1 MNRIFLTLGI
11 LASLMLSACGSEEHQ
26 DLRQWMNESAKEMKG
41 RVPPLP
47 EIKPF
52 PIVAY
57 EARDMKDPFS
67 PAKIEAEIK
76 SSRAGGGGIKPDL
89 ERYREPLEAYPL
101 DALKMVGLIQKGKML
116 NAVIQAGKAVHL
128 VKIGNYMAQNF
139 GIIVNI
145 TESEVQLKELVQNL
159 AGDWEERTST
169 LQLQEQETKK

>member
-1 MNRIFLTLGI
+1 MSRSALTLGV
-11 LASLMLSACGSEEHQ
+11 LASLVLSACSSEDHQ
-26 DLRQWMNESAKEMKG
+26 DLRQWMKESTQDMKG

-57 EARDMKDPFS
+57 EAGELKDPFN
-67 PAKIEAEIK
+67 PAKIEAERK
-76 SSRAGGGGIKPDL
+76 SRTGGGGTKPDFD
-89 ERYREPLEAYPL
+89 RFKEPLEAYPL
-101 DALKMVGLIQKGKML
+101 ESLKMVGLIKKGKML
-116 NAVIQAGKAVHL
+116 NAVMLAGKAVHL
-128 VKIGNYMAQNF
+128 VKIGSYMGQNF

-145 TESEVQLKELVQNL
+145 TESEVQLKELVQDL